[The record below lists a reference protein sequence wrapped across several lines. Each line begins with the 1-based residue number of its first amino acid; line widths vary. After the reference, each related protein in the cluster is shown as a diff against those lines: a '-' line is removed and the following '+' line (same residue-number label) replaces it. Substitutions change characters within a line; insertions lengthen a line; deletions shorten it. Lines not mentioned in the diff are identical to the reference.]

1 MKQKNRKK
9 KRLRRKYVWENWIV
23 ASFLLIFFA
32 DCIHPPTHLLPAAI
46 YIFIFIFILPP
57 TSFLSGFQLC
67 NVANLIL
74 IFVLQPMLSLGWQ
87 LYLHLYPTAISVIC
101 VNLYPSSG
109 HRNLLNFLLSQ
120 FCYLLSCSFYRFCC
134 PAIYIHLHFFC
145 RCLIKCPTA
154 GLLCQLCREI
164 EPTVIT
170 SFSPALTTLL
180 KNNIDIVIT
189 SSQIAKS
196 LQL

>member
-1 MKQKNRKK
+1 MLN
-9 KRLRRKYVWENWIV
+9 
-23 ASFLLIFFA
+23 S
-32 DCIHPPTHLLPAAI
+32 
-46 YIFIFIFILPP
+46 YIFVIRKQNA
-57 TSFLSGFQLC
+57 TRNC
-67 NVANLIL
+67 NVLFEFSYFGFL
-74 IFVLQPMLSLGWQ
+74 DP
-87 LYLHLYPTAISVIC
+87 P
-101 VNLYPSSG
+101 NLYPSLG
-109 HRNLLNFLLSQ
+109 HRNLLDFLLSQ

-189 SSQIAKS
+189 SSQNFCNYNHFFFQHQIFQQG
-196 LQL
+196 QLTSSKFYSQPPIPD